1 MKFEIKSSD
10 IIYIQSE
17 SLNMNEK
24 IVFGGPNGLIQNQI
38 EIVHHHPGF
47 VQQWLDGIA
56 QPGSQAEVHLE
67 ESLLEKSILLW

>member
-47 VQQWLDGIA
+47 VQQ
-56 QPGSQAEVHLE
+56 
-67 ESLLEKSILLW
+67 